1 MFSLHL
7 TKCALRVSQGKT
19 QKVTLF
25 YVTLSQTS
33 KKFILRALINF
44 HYVTVLLISIKKYLT
59 IINKH
64 PMISVLRA
72 NLHSQGSLRAV
83 SGQSQGSSG
92 QFRADFIWH
101 RRFPCVGH
109 IFLIFRAVSGQLTDN
124 TTFNEPPKI
133 SVRRAHSGHSGHSG
147 HIF

>member
-72 NLHSQGSLRAV
+72 ILYSQGSLRAV
-83 SGQSQGSSG
+83 SGQ
-92 QFRADFIWH
+92 
-101 RRFPCVGH
+101 
-109 IFLIFRAVSGQLTDN
+109 FRAVQGRFHLT
-124 TTFNEPPKI
+124 PKI
-133 SVRRAHSGHSGHSG
+133 SMRRAHFFDFQGSLRAVD
-147 HIF
+147 